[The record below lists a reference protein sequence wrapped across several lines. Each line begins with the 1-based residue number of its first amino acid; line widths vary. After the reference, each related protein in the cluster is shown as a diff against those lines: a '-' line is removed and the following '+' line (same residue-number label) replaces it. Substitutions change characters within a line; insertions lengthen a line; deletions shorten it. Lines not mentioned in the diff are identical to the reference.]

1 MAKGGKQKAPSIWDR
16 PPFPQQGDADK
27 KDIWTAV
34 GAAISAW
41 GEYEGAL
48 GRLFTIFIAG
58 DFPSPQAKRA
68 FGEIR
73 TFEGRRDL
81 LRGSSEAFFH
91 YRKGTSA
98 EQVRFKEILKDAS
111 HAVERRNDLAHGIA
125 MAFTPEGKSE
135 PDGFCLMPSYYDSS
149 KRDPNDI
156 AEFAYRSASI
166 NTFAS
171 GFENLIT
178 APLELG
184 NSIIARIR
192 ESRKGVPPRWPW

>member
-1 MAKGGKQKAPSIWDR
+1 MTKGHKQRVPSIWDR

-27 KDIWTAV
+27 KEIWTAV

-41 GEYEGAL
+41 GEYEAAL

-58 DFPSPQAKRA
+58 EFPSPQAKRA
-68 FGEIR
+68 FGGIR
-73 TFEGRRDL
+73 SFEGRRDL

-91 YRKGTSA
+91 YRKGTSG
-98 EQVRFKEILKDAS
+98 EQVCFKTILTDAS
-111 HAVERRNDLAHGIA
+111 RAVERRNDLAHGIA
-125 MAFTPEGKSE
+125 MAFTPEGQLE
-135 PDGFCLMPSYYDSS
+135 PDGFCLMPSYYDSL

-166 NTFAS
+166 NTFAC

-184 NSIIARIR
+184 TSIVRRIR
-192 ESRKGVPPRWPW
+192 DSRGVLPQWTW

>member
-1 MAKGGKQKAPSIWDR
+1 MAKSSKQKASSIWDR

-27 KDIWTAV
+27 KEIWTAV

-41 GEYEGAL
+41 GEYEAAL

-58 DFPSPQAKRA
+58 EFPSPQAKRA
-68 FGEIR
+68 FGGIR
-73 TFEGRRDL
+73 TFDGRREL
-81 LRGSSEAFFH
+81 LRGVSEAFFH
-91 YRKGTSA
+91 YRKGTSE
-98 EQVRFKEILKDAS
+98 EQVWFKAILKDAS

-135 PDGFCLMPSYYDSS
+135 QEGFCLMPSYYDSS

-171 GFENLIT
+171 GFKSLIT

-184 NSIIARIR
+184 NSIVTRIR
-192 ESRKGVPPRWPW
+192 DSRPRWI

>member
-1 MAKGGKQKAPSIWDR
+1 MAKGPKQKTPSLWNR

-27 KDIWTAV
+27 KEIWTAV

-41 GEYEGAL
+41 GEYEAAL

-58 DFPSPQAKRA
+58 DFPSPQARRA
-68 FGEIR
+68 FGGIR
-73 TFEGRRDL
+73 SFEGRREL

-91 YRKGTSA
+91 YQKGTLG
-98 EQVRFKEILKDAS
+98 EQVLFKAIFKDAWN
-111 HAVERRNDLAHGIA
+111 AAQRRNDLAHGIA
-125 MAFTPEGKSE
+125 MAFTPEGKLE

-149 KRDPNDI
+149 NRDPNDV
-156 AEFAYRSASI
+156 AEFAYISASI
-166 NTFAS
+166 NTFTS
-171 GFENLIT
+171 SFEGLIT

-184 NSIIARIR
+184 NSIIGRIR

>member
-1 MAKGGKQKAPSIWDR
+1 MTKGQKQKAPSIWDR

-27 KDIWTAV
+27 KEIWTAV

-41 GEYEGAL
+41 GEYEAAL

-68 FGEIR
+68 FGGIR
-73 TFEGRRDL
+73 TFEGRREL
-81 LRGSSEAFFH
+81 LRGASEAFFH
-91 YRKGTSA
+91 YQKGTLE
-98 EQVRFKEILKDAS
+98 EQVRFKAIFTVSWDA
-111 HAVERRNDLAHGIA
+111 AARRNDLAHGIT

-135 PDGFCLMPSYYDSS
+135 PNGFCLMPSYYDSS
-149 KRDPNDI
+149 KRDPNDV

-171 GFENLIT
+171 GFEGLIT

-184 NSIIARIR
+184 NSIISRIR

>member
-1 MAKGGKQKAPSIWDR
+1 MAKGSKQKRPSIWDR
-16 PPFPQQGDADK
+16 PPFPPQGDADK
-27 KDIWTAV
+27 KEIWTAV
-34 GAAISAW
+34 GTAISAW
-41 GEYEGAL
+41 GEYESAL
-48 GRLFTIFIAG
+48 GRLFTFFIAG

-68 FGEIR
+68 FGGIR
-73 TFEGRRDL
+73 TFEGRREL
-81 LRGSSEAFFH
+81 LRGASEAFFH
-91 YRKGTSA
+91 YQRGTPE
-98 EQVRFKEILKDAS
+98 EQVWFKAILKDAS
-111 HAVERRNDLAHGIA
+111 YAVERRNDLAHGIA

-149 KRDPNDI
+149 KRDLNDI

-166 NTFAS
+166 NMFAS
-171 GFENLIT
+171 GFKSLIA